1 MAISK
6 VQTGLRLPEP
16 LYDKVVAV
24 AKKENRSLN
33 NLVEYALQ
41 KFISEYEKEHGAIIP
56 AQKE

>member
-6 VQTGLRLPEP
+6 VQTGLRLPES
-16 LYDKVVAV
+16 LYDKAV
-24 AKKENRSLN
+24 AIAKIENRSLN

-41 KFISEYEKEHGAIIP
+41 KFVSEYEKDHGAVIP